1 MTSRE
6 RPSSF
11 LGTPATA
18 PGPLGP
24 DMLRDFTLIRKNPLA
39 FLDKS
44 WRTYG
49 DIVQFPIPKPPT
61 YLINSPEGV
70 RQVLVGNGRNYGKST
85 IQYRALSLVTGEGL
99 LTADT
104 DVWQR
109 TRPLIQPAFHQ
120 ALLTELVPITQS
132 VTAGLV
138 NQWEGIPEGAV
149 IDVDQFML
157 SGALEVVGQFLFG
170 ANLANNSHLITDA
183 TLAALEVVIA
193 RARVPITPPQWM
205 PTPAN
210 RKLQRSVNTLD
221 RAVHHMLTQRSRQAR
236 DHQTRENQSETP
248 HMIDLLASATDDTGR
263 RLSIRQIRD
272 EIVTFI
278 VAGHETVASA
288 LSWAWAILAADQK
301 LQDELAHEAH
311 HALTQAGLELENLPR
326 TRSFFNE
333 ILRIYPPA
341 WLITRKALAADSIDG
356 HDIPAGALIIM
367 SPALLHQNSKVWE
380 NPGEFIP
387 GRFLDKYPR
396 ESFIPFGAGLRQC
409 IGKDFAYV
417 EGVLLLA
424 TLLEK
429 FTARYPEGA
438 GIPEGEPLVTIRPR
452 GGVSLVVS
460 LRG

>member
-1 MTSRE
+1 MKSR
-6 RPSSF
+6 RPASF

-24 DMLRDFTLIRKNPLA
+24 DMLRDFSLIRNDPLA
-39 FLDKS
+39 FLAKT

-49 DIVQFPIPKPPT
+49 DVVQFPIPKPPT
-61 YLINSPEGV
+61 YLINSPQGV

-138 NQWEGIPEGAV
+138 DQWSVIPHGAV

-157 SGALEVVGQFLFG
+157 AGALEVVGKFLFG
-170 ANLANNSHLITDA
+170 ANLATNSHVITDA
-183 TLAALEVVIA
+183 TLSALEVVIA
-193 RARVPITPPQWM
+193 RARVPISPPRWM

-210 RKLQRSVNTLD
+210 RKLQRSVHTLD
-221 RAVHHMLTQRSRQAR
+221 RAVKQMLDQRSRLVSAV
-236 DHQTRENQSETP
+236 TP
-248 HMIDLLASATDDTGR
+248 DTSTMIDLLSGFSDQNANKLTA
-263 RLSIRQIRD
+263 RQIRD

-288 LSWAWAILAADQK
+288 LSWAWAILAADSDLQEK
-301 LQDELAHEAH
+301 LAQESDEALASGGI
-311 HALTQAGLELENLPR
+311 TLEKLPR
-326 TRSFFNE
+326 TRSFFDE
-333 ILRIYPPA
+333 VLRIYPPA
-341 WLITRKALAADSIDG
+341 WLITRKALAADVIDG
-356 HDIPAGALIIM
+356 HEIPAGALIVL
-367 SPALLHQNSKVWE
+367 SPALLHQNPKVWDRPE
-380 NPGEFIP
+380 IFSPE
-387 GRFLDKYPR
+387 RFLGSYPR

-424 TLLEK
+424 ALLQK
-429 FTARYPEGA
+429 FTARYPEG
-438 GIPEGEPLVTIRPR
+438 GTIPQSEPLVTIRPR
-452 GGVSLVVS
+452 GGVALVLS
-460 LRG
+460 LRE

>member
-1 MTSRE
+1 MKSK
-6 RPSSF
+6 RPASF
-11 LGTPATA
+11 LGTPSTA

-24 DMLRDFTLIRKNPLA
+24 DMLRDFALIRNNPLA
-39 FLDKS
+39 FLEKS

-49 DIVQFPIPKPPT
+49 DVVQFPIPKPPT
-61 YLINSPEGV
+61 YLINSPQGV

-120 ALLTELVPITQS
+120 ALLTELVPITDS

-138 NQWEGIPEGAV
+138 DQWRHIPQGAV

-157 SGALEVVGQFLFG
+157 AGALEVVGKFLFG
-170 ANLANNSHLITDA
+170 ANLATNSHVITDA
-183 TLAALEVVIA
+183 TLSALEVVIA
-193 RARVPITPPQWM
+193 RARVPITPPSWI

-210 RKLQRSVNTLD
+210 RKLQRSVSTLD
-221 RAVHHMLTQRSRQAR
+221 QAVRSMLRQRSSDATHMTT
-236 DHQTRENQSETP
+236 DTP
-248 HMIDLLASATDDTGR
+248 NMIDLLSRATDQNGNKLTA
-263 RLSIRQIRD
+263 RQIRD

-288 LSWAWAILAADQK
+288 LSWAWAILAMEPR

-311 HALTQAGLELENLPR
+311 HAQKTEGISVENLPR
-326 TRSFFNE
+326 IRSFFDE
-333 ILRIYPPA
+333 ILRVYPPA
-341 WLITRKALAADSIDG
+341 WLITRKALEPDSIDG
-356 HDIPAGALIIM
+356 HVIPAGALIIL
-367 SPALLHQNSKVWE
+367 SPALLHQNSEVWDSPE
-380 NPGEFIP
+380 AFIP
-387 GRFLDKYPR
+387 DRFLRKFPR

-417 EGVLLLA
+417 QGVLFLAALLQ
-424 TLLEK
+424 K
-429 FTARYPEGA
+429 FRVRYPEG
-438 GIPEGEPLVTIRPR
+438 GNIPEGEPLVTIRPR
-452 GGVSLVVS
+452 GGVALVVS

>member
-1 MTSRE
+1 MKARK
-6 RPSSF
+6 RPTSF
-11 LGTPATA
+11 LGTPSTA

-24 DMLRDFTLIRKNPLA
+24 DMLRDFTLIRNNPLA
-39 FLDKS
+39 FLEKT

-49 DIVQFPIPKPPT
+49 DVVQFPIPRPPT
-61 YLINSPEGV
+61 YLINSPDGV

-104 DVWQR
+104 DVWQQ

-138 NQWEGIPEGAV
+138 NQWQGIPQGAV

-183 TLAALEVVIA
+183 TLSALEVVIA
-193 RARVPITPPQWM
+193 RARVPITPPQWV

-221 RAVHHMLTQRSRQAR
+221 LAVSQMLAQRSIRSRNGQQ
-236 DHQTRENQSETP
+236 DSPN
-248 HMIDLLASATDDTGR
+248 MIDLLAVAVDQHGN
-263 RLSIRQIRD
+263 RLSTRQIRD

-288 LSWAWAILAADQK
+288 LSWAWAILAANQT
-301 LQDELAHEAH
+301 LQDELAQEADL
-311 HALTQAGLELENLPR
+311 ALSQGGLELENLPR
-326 TRSFFNE
+326 VRSFFNE
-333 ILRIYPPA
+333 ILRVYPPA
-341 WLITRKALAADSIDG
+341 WLITRKALAPDSIDG
-356 HDIPAGALIIM
+356 HDIPAGALIIL

-380 NPGEFIP
+380 DPEVFNAE
-387 GRFLDKYPR
+387 RFLDKYPR

-424 TLLEK
+424 ALLQK
-429 FTARYPEGA
+429 FTAHYPEGVD
-438 GIPEGEPLVTIRPR
+438 IPEGEPLVTIRPR

-460 LRG
+460 LRV